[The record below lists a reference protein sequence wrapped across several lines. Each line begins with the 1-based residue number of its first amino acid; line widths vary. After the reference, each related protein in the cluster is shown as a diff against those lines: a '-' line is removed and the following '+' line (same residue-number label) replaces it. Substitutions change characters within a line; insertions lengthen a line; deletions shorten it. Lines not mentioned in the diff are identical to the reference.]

1 MRAAEIMSPTVL
13 SITSNATVFEAAELL
28 VGAGVS
34 AAPVIDPAGGIVGIV
49 SEADLIRRS
58 EIGTE
63 THKSF
68 FGRLFAD
75 DATAASEYTAFHSR
89 HVRDVMTRNV
99 VTVDENAALGKVADL
114 MDKHKVKRLP
124 VVRDN
129 EIVGIVSRS
138 NLLQALLSREPAGE
152 KVARSD
158 DEIRRDVQTAVDQQ
172 PWRSPWTTNV
182 VVSAGVVHLWGFVQ
196 SEPVLKAYRVAA
208 ENVAGVRK
216 VKNHMRRIPAGV
228 GMGL

>member
-1 MRAAEIMSPTVL
+1 MRVAEIMSPTVL

-34 AAPVIDPAGGIVGIV
+34 AAPVIDAAGQIVGIL
-49 SEADLIRRS
+49 SEADLIRRF

-63 THKSF
+63 PHKSF
-68 FGRLFAD
+68 LGRLFAD
-75 DATAASEYTAFHSR
+75 DATAAAEYTAFHSR
-89 HVRDVMTRNV
+89 HVKDVMTKDV
-99 VTVDENAALGKVADL
+99 VTVDENAPLGTVAEL

-124 VVRDN
+124 VVRDD
-129 EIVGIVSRS
+129 EVVGIVSRS
-138 NLLQALLSREPAGE
+138 NLLQALLSHEPLGE
-152 KVARSD
+152 KISRSD
-158 DEIRRDVQTAVDQQ
+158 DEIRRDVQAVVEQQ

-196 SEPVLKAYRVAA
+196 SDPVLKAYRVAA

-216 VKNHMRRIPAGV
+216 VKNHMRRIPTAV
-228 GMGL
+228 GMGI